1 MRGWLVIPITICVQG
16 CSTDA
21 STQFAREFEAGA
33 DCPRLFELRND
44 AKHGASVALQD
55 EMNTKLRSVQCFSS
69 TSRRAAAVPPN
80 TGSFTVQEYRLYR
93 EIISTPSTVPEA
105 EALEIA
111 GRKHGV
117 PPTAVHDAA
126 KHVQEVLLRNNW
138 FASPDAEIRHAADW
152 NGETQ

>member
-1 MRGWLVIPITICVQG
+1 MRARVVILTAICAQG

-21 STQFAREFEAGA
+21 TTRFTREFEAGA

-44 AKHGASVALQD
+44 AKHGASIELQS
-55 EMNTKLRSVQCFSS
+55 EMNTKLLSVQCFSS

-93 EIISTPSTVPEA
+93 AIISTPSTIPEA
-105 EALEIA
+105 EAVEMA

-117 PPTAVHDAA
+117 PPTEVRDAA
-126 KHVQEVLLRNNW
+126 RHVQEVLLRNNW
-138 FASPDAEIRHAADW
+138 FASPVAEIRHAADW

>member
-1 MRGWLVIPITICVQG
+1 MRASLVIVIAVWSLG

-21 STQFAREFEAGA
+21 ATEFAREFEAGA
-33 DCPRLFELRND
+33 DCPRLFELRNN
-44 AKHGASVALQD
+44 AKHGARAALQD
-55 EMNTKLRSVQCFSS
+55 EMNKKLRSVQCFSS

-93 EIISTPSTVPEA
+93 EVISSPSSIPEA
-105 EALEIA
+105 KAIENA

-117 PPTAVHDAA
+117 PPTVARNAA
-126 KHVQEVLLRNNW
+126 NHVQEVLFKNNW
-138 FASPDAEIRHAADW
+138 FASPGAEVRHASDW